1 MKSSYTLETS
11 VYQLVTYK
19 KCKMAVKTHTLFY
32 KRADKGSV
40 TVSKLVRNTMAID
53 QRTKKGGT
61 ISRFHP

>member
-1 MKSSYTLETS
+1 
-11 VYQLVTYK
+11 
-19 KCKMAVKTHTLFY
+19 MAVKAHALFY

-61 ISRFHP
+61 LSRFHP

>member
-19 KCKMAVKTHTLFY
+19 KCKMAEKAHTLFY

-40 TVSKLVRNTMAID
+40 PVSKLMRNTMAID
-53 QRTKKGGT
+53 QRAKKGGT
-61 ISRFHP
+61 LSRFHP

>member
-19 KCKMAVKTHTLFY
+19 KCKMAVKTHALFY
-32 KRADKGSV
+32 KWADKGSV
-40 TVSKLVRNTMAID
+40 PVSKLMRNTMVID

-61 ISRFHP
+61 LSRFHP